1 MGSLLVWYVLRVWTH
16 VRLTM
21 TVSARAGCPKNA
33 PGLCLFSLPQP
44 HAGSDLLAFVLE
56 PDPRPGGGSPTQV
69 CRKDPF
75 RHRAGEGNGLE
86 RTWGSWRALGGSL
99 EFEPA
104 HLLSHEETEG
114 DVGVSFQLGCEMG
127 CEFPVDIVGWG
138 PVTEEA

>member
-1 MGSLLVWYVLRVWTH
+1 MPGALPLL
-16 VRLTM
+16 
-21 TVSARAGCPKNA
+21 P
-33 PGLCLFSLPQP
+33 PQP
-44 HAGSDLLAFVLE
+44 HAGSDLLAFVLMPLE
-56 PDPRPGGGSPTQV
+56 PDPRPGGGRATQV

-114 DVGVSFQLGCEMG
+114 DVGVSFQLGCE
-127 CEFPVDIVGWG
+127 FPVDIVGWG
-138 PVTEEA
+138 PVTEGA